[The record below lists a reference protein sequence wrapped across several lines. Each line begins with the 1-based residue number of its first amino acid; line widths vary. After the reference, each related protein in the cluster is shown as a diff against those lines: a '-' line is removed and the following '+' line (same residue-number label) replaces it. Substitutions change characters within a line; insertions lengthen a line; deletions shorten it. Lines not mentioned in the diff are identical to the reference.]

1 MIDKLQNHDRQL
13 HFDVR
18 NIERIKSKE
27 PAFVKPIMWPKPS
40 PEEFT
45 YKASLGHVLKNC
57 GLLVET
63 YGKDHWRE
71 E

>member
-18 NIERIKSKE
+18 NIERKKSKE
-27 PAFVKPIMWPKPS
+27 SAFEKPIMWPKPS

-45 YKASLGHVLKNC
+45 YKSCIGHIVKKC
-57 GLLVET
+57 GLRFVMQ
-63 YGKDHWRE
+63 Y
-71 E
+71 